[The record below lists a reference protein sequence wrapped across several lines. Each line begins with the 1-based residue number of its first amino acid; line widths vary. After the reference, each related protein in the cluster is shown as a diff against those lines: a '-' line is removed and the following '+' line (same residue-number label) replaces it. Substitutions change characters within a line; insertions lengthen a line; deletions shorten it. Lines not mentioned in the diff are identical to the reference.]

1 MKTEEKLSQ
10 LRKERGM
17 TQTELAEALDVSRQT
32 VSKWECGVAVPTT
45 DKLICI
51 GKIFGVPLD
60 DLLNDD
66 LSVQRAPV
74 ETVMVAEKEPEPP
87 APPKRRWAR
96 LAAGVGL
103 AVCLLLITVAA
114 VITICSAIFKE
125 PEKPENGTI
134 RLEDLEPDYID
145 LDEVIDRTEGRMVI
159 P

>member
-1 MKTEEKLSQ
+1 MKTEEKLLQ
-10 LRKERGM
+10 LRKEHSM

-32 VSKWECGVAVPTT
+32 ISKWECGVAAPTT
-45 DKLICI
+45 DKLVCI

-66 LSVQRAPV
+66 LSVQRVPV

-87 APPKRRWAR
+87 GRRWVR
-96 LAAGVGL
+96 IAAGVGL
-103 AVCLLLITVAA
+103 AACLLLMTVAA

-125 PEKPENGTI
+125 PE
-134 RLEDLEPDYID
+134 RLKGPIVINQDDLQWEDID
-145 LDEVIDRTEGRMVI
+145 LDALTDDSEGRRTI